1 MPSRGAMDSPFDS
14 TKGDDACHAR
24 ADQGAR
30 KLREGHMGCK
40 SPKVLVDRRRFLLAG
55 AVAGLFP
62 AADWGVRPRQ
72 AYGQQPLPRPQAP
85 GSGGNWVVAAPTD
98 TVAALQVR
106 LNSVPVGGTLVFQA
120 NSTFDFNYQTVKGR
134 SGVTILANGRVTI
147 DRAPGRGTAGAFD
160 FSGMSN
166 WTIRGALPGQGFIF
180 NNTLINADGA
190 SRCAVGNCVFNRQAS
205 NELNGSALRMDNAS
219 SMLVINNDFNGVQGT
234 CLAQYNWDN
243 ITIDGNHFVDC
254 FNPISVTQGSDRSR
268 GRNIKLVRNIVLGMI
283 RSGFEMIGDGEGVEG
298 YFSNLL
304 IDNNWFADI
313 SAAASTAEYATGPV
327 SIVALGQV
335 GTKITNNFF
344 RLGPYY
350 VAPYTEAI
358 EFATKA
364 AAGEISGNL
373 IVDFTNGI
381 TLYELGADVRGNTLF
396 NTGGG
401 RANDKVLRLR
411 PADPPRPT
419 RIAW

>member
-1 MPSRGAMDSPFDS
+1 MDSPFDPAM
-14 TKGDDACHAR
+14 GDDACHLR
-24 ADQGAR
+24 ADGCPGKPR
-30 KLREGHMGCK
+30 KGCK
-40 SPKVLVDRRRFLLAG
+40 SARVLVDRRRFLLAG
-55 AVAGLFP
+55 AAGLFS
-62 AADWGVRPRQ
+62 AADGGVQPRR
-72 AYGQQPLPRPQAP
+72 AYGQQPLPRPQDAA
-85 GSGGNWVVAAPTD
+85 SAGNSVMVAPTD
-98 TVAALQVR
+98 TVTTLQAK
-106 LNSVPVGGTLVFQA
+106 LNSVPVGGMLVFPA
-120 NSTFDFNYQTVKGR
+120 SSTFDFNHRTLKGR
-134 SGVTILANGRVTI
+134 SGVTILAKGRVTI
-147 DRAPGRGTAGAFD
+147 DHALGRATAGAFD
-160 FSGMSN
+160 FGGMSN
-166 WTIRGALPGQGFIF
+166 WAIRGALPGQGFVF

-190 SRCAVGNCVFNRQAS
+190 NSCAVGNCIFNRQAS
-205 NELNGSALRMDNAS
+205 NELNGSAIRMDNVS

-243 ITIDGNHFVDC
+243 ITIDGNHFIDC
-254 FNPISVTQGSDRSR
+254 FNPISVSQGADKSR
-268 GRNIKLVRNIVLGMI
+268 GRNIKLVRNVVLGMT
-283 RSGFEMIGDGEGVEG
+283 RSGFEMTGDGEGVEG

-304 IDNNWFADI
+304 IDSNWFADI
-313 SAAASTAEYATGPV
+313 SAAASTVEYGTGPV

-344 RLGPYY
+344 RVGPYY

-381 TLYELGADVRGNTLF
+381 TLYDLGADVRGNLLF
-396 NTGGG
+396 NTGGS
-401 RANDKVLRLR
+401 RAGDKVLRLR